1 MSEAPVLP
9 TATYAV
15 TGATGHLGRLAVDAL
30 LRHGVPA
37 RNVFALVRDTAKAD
51 ELAALGVGVREADYD
66 RPETLDAAL
75 EGDRAPAAGLQ
86 PHDRRAPHAAR
97 QRHPRRGRRR
107 RRLRR
112 LHERAP
118 RRRDRARAGARARRH
133 RGPPPGVRPAVRGR
147 PQRLVRR
154 ELHRPARRVPRARR
168 DRRRRGRRTRLG
180 RHARRLR
187 RGRGLAA
194 HRRHHRPAGLLG
206 ARRAGVLH
214 ERPRRGDHRDHRHEG
229 RLPRRVGRGVHR
241 HPAQRGHGRG
251 HGRAS

>member
-1 MSEAPVLP
+1 MDRDVWTTTPAGTLATMSEAPVLP

-75 EGDRAPAAGLQ
+75 EGIERLLLVSSPTTGERLTQ
-86 PHDRRAPHAAR
+86 HGNVIR
-97 QRHPRRGRRR
+97 RRGRRR

-133 RGPPPGVRPAVRGR
+133 RGPPPGAPVCRSRWPATAGTSRTT
-147 PQRLVRR
+147 
-154 ELHRPARRVPRARR
+154 PAASTSTSSAARSSAPRAT
-168 DRRRRGRRTRLG
+168 D
-180 RHARRLR
+180 AS
-187 RGRGLAA
+187 
-194 HRRHHRPAGLLG
+194 
-206 ARRAGVLH
+206 
-214 ERPRRGDHRDHRHEG
+214 RPRRAPTTPRPRSRCSPATSPTSRATGSSAG
-229 RLPRRVGRGVHR
+229 RRSP
-241 HPAQRGHGRG
+241 
-251 HGRAS
+251 